1 MIRFSIQICT
11 APSNHSSGTYLASQ
25 IKSLCPSSL
34 NCEKSQ
40 SSGLA
45 VGSMVPARSSADD
58 ETRKKQDSAPGR
70 SQPSTEFPLRY
81 GQKLRGGKSQLVTG
95 RCLPFSFSN
104 SIRSMFTTTDLNAVK
119 SQYSLPNGN
128 SNGSV
133 SGSGSGSGSG
143 STISICGN
151 VGNSN
156 SSIKDD
162 IPQKDN
168 TGSQPLNGI
177 DGVGGNCNV
186 GNRTAGL
193 LTPRRWSSPT
203 VRRAMDDVSIRL
215 YFP

>member
-1 MIRFSIQICT
+1 
-11 APSNHSSGTYLASQ
+11 
-25 IKSLCPSSL
+25 
-34 NCEKSQ
+34 
-40 SSGLA
+40 
-45 VGSMVPARSSADD
+45 MVPARSSADD

-70 SQPSTEFPLRY
+70 SQPSIEFPLRY

-133 SGSGSGSGSG
+133 SGSGSGS
-143 STISICGN
+143 TISICGN
-151 VGNSN
+151 GGNSN
-156 SSIKDD
+156 SNIKDD

-168 TGSQPLNGI
+168 TGSQPLNGL
-177 DGVGGNCNV
+177 DGVGGSCNV
-186 GNRTAGL
+186 GNRTSGL

-203 VRRAMDDVSIRL
+203 VRRAMEDVSFHSF
-215 YFP
+215 FPRRNS